1 MSDTD
6 TGGVDPGSPTTE
18 ALTEAQLRESV
29 DDPAMT
35 MAEKQA
41 LLERYARAM
50 GPDRPDGEGAV
61 LEPLEPLEA
70 QIAEALA
77 LLGAGGHRTG

>member
-6 TGGVDPGSPTTE
+6 TGGVDPGLPTTE
-18 ALTEAQLRESV
+18 ALTEVQLREIV

-61 LEPLEPLEA
+61 LEPLEA

>member
-18 ALTEAQLRESV
+18 ALTEAQLREIV

-35 MAEKQA
+35 MAEKQD

-61 LEPLEPLEA
+61 EPLEA

>member
-6 TGGVDPGSPTTE
+6 TGGVDLGSPTTE
-18 ALTEAQLRESV
+18 ALTEAQLREIV

-61 LEPLEPLEA
+61 LEPLEA
-70 QIAEALA
+70 QIAEALD
-77 LLGAGGHRTG
+77 LLGVGGHRTG